1 VLVVA
6 HRAGHRAPSR
16 EPAAAALQIRTR
28 LYVAALLILAA
39 GFGAGGA
46 IYASADEGAENL
58 GMQELLWSK
67 QYTRDLQRFGG
78 KAAVLFDDFNR
89 WFAGLWHGKS
99 LGLTIIWL
107 SVFASGCVYLVARRY
122 KDD

>member
-1 VLVVA
+1 V
-6 HRAGHRAPSR
+6 PSR
-16 EPAAAALQIRTR
+16 ERAAAAVQIKTR

-46 IYASADEGAENL
+46 IYASADEEAENP
-58 GMQELLWSK
+58 GMQELLWSRT
-67 QYTRDLQRFGG
+67 YNRDLQRFGG

-99 LGLTIIWL
+99 LGLTLVWL